1 MRIVY
6 SVFAVALPVA
16 LGLGLIYLYIMGRL
30 PALAVFAI
38 VSAMVVLITVVP
50 ALVRSL
56 RIR

>member
-6 SVFAVALPVA
+6 SVVAVALPLA

-38 VSAMVVLITVVP
+38 ASAMAVLITVVP

>member
-1 MRIVY
+1 MRALY
-6 SVFAVALPVA
+6 SAIAVLLPVA

-30 PALAVFAI
+30 PALAVLGI
-38 VSAMVVLITVVP
+38 MVAMAVLITGVP

>member
-1 MRIVY
+1 MRTVY
-6 SVFAVALPVA
+6 AAIAVLLPVA

-30 PALAVFAI
+30 PALAVFALI
-38 VSAMVVLITVVP
+38 AAMAVLITVVP

>member
-1 MRIVY
+1 MRTVY
-6 SVFAVALPVA
+6 AAIAVLLPVA

-38 VSAMVVLITVVP
+38 IAAMVVLITGVP